1 MFETIWG
8 KIPPGGLPRRV
19 AQGIGAF
26 GRSWGISHRLP
37 PLPGAVLDWWDPHQP
52 IEELL
57 SHDKQ
62 KMVWYHAF
70 RSSNP
75 KVALLGPTMGWI
87 HACTTAQYALE
98 ERNVAKAFTNPT
110 LIFTAE
116 HDTFVKA
123 SGQEAFCAAAPSCR
137 RVLVKDAYHE
147 VSYSPAQPCDRTP
160 QRNIMH
166 ALIHMRRPSPPP
178 RKCAPT
184 QVLFESETIRIACV
198 DAVINW
204 LRQTGLSGDAS
215 TIGVSPSHGEHFGG
229 GSVPSI
235 AKAKAVAAS
244 REKIQE
250 AGRKKFAEQQQG
262 SIGGVRATM
271 AGTLELVQTS
281 NADKSF
287 RPGRVSPSSQK
298 SKSASAQD
306 KDARL
311 LLGLAVVG
319 AAAAFAV
326 AKHRRGN

>member
-147 VSYSPAQPCDRTP
+147 
-160 QRNIMH
+160 
-166 ALIHMRRPSPPP
+166 
-178 RKCAPT
+178 
-184 QVLFESETIRIACV
+184 VLFESETIRIACV